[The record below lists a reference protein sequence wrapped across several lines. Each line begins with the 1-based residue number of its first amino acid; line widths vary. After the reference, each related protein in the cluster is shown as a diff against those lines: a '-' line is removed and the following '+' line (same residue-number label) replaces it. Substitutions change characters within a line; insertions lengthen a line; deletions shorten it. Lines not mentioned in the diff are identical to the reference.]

1 MAYKTDRHLS
11 LCQAMVH
18 QSSCPDQ
25 AYIYIGSAA
34 RIAYTLGLHIK
45 KETHARPMFQRQLEL
60 RIFCTIYLLDMD
72 IALAHGYPPA
82 LSEADAVKDLH
93 LTTEQ
98 ILCPGSNIPPGYQV
112 VASQLSQLSRR
123 ISALLYITPDS
134 GGRTRFLADVM
145 GCVSTLHTWMDDLP
159 LPLRNCKDAT
169 QCHGRS
175 IAILHLRYYSTMI
188 LATRPFLLHTA
199 LGSGESG
206 MEAKRKTFQDLAML
220 CIDAASQ
227 SLDILQHMQ
236 ANGLISSLAS
246 LDATFLM
253 EDIQVFLLVMSAN
266 TRRESGLDVS
276 HKAYACLEILQSME
290 QVQGVKSTLDKALA
304 QLREYSIIDA
314 SNGLVRRE
322 PTRDQLFLGMESTQT
337 LPLYVNLFDGNPK
350 DTDNSISNPF
360 GVFFCS
366 FPNRYPNAAATMG
379 PGLSDFQLIFEEL
392 H

>member
-1 MAYKTDRHLS
+1 MYGGANVATSPPSRYLALAKEMTPELYDKADIDSIRA
-11 LCQAMVH
+11 LCLLAMVH

-25 AYIYIGSAA
+25 AYLYIGSAA

-45 KETHARPMFQRQLEL
+45 KETHARPIFQRQLEL

-72 IALAHGYPPA
+72 IALTHGYPPA
-82 LSEADAVKDLH
+82 LSEADAIKDLH

-98 ILCPGSNIPPGYQV
+98 ILYPGSNIPPGYQV

-199 LGSGESG
+199 LGPGESG
-206 MEAKRKTFQDLAML
+206 IEAKRKTFQDLAML

-236 ANGLISSLAS
+236 VNGLISSLVS
-246 LDATFLM
+246 LDATFLI
-253 EDIQVFLLVMSAN
+253 EDIQVFLLVVSAN

-304 QLREYSIIDA
+304 QLREYGIIDA
-314 SNGLVRRE
+314 SNGLMR
-322 PTRDQLFLGMESTQT
+322 TT
-337 LPLYVNLFDGNPK
+337 
-350 DTDNSISNPF
+350 
-360 GVFFCS
+360 
-366 FPNRYPNAAATMG
+366 A
-379 PGLSDFQLIFEEL
+379 
-392 H
+392 